1 MKIICFGDSN
11 TFGYDA
17 RALMDDRYPPEC
29 RWVDILKKRSGWNVI
44 NQGLNGREI
53 PPCSVHVA
61 ADTDLLIIMLGTN
74 DLLQGNDS
82 STVAKKMERFLCS
95 LQFPA
100 EKILLVSPVPM
111 KLGAWVP
118 DSSVVKYS
126 EELSRHYQSIAG
138 KFGTRFVDAGQW
150 AVALTYDGI
159 HYTEDGQIAF
169 AEGLYTYIMK

>member
-1 MKIICFGDSN
+1 MKIVCFGDSN

-17 RALMDDRYPPEC
+17 RALLDDRYPPEY

-53 PPCSVHVA
+53 PPCSVNVA

-95 LQFPA
+95 LQF
-100 EKILLVSPVPM
+100 
-111 KLGAWVP
+111 
-118 DSSVVKYS
+118 
-126 EELSRHYQSIAG
+126 
-138 KFGTRFVDAGQW
+138 
-150 AVALTYDGI
+150 
-159 HYTEDGQIAF
+159 
-169 AEGLYTYIMK
+169 